1 MTSPA
6 AVSTAVHAI
15 KEGRMVLVADDEDRE
30 NEGDLIMAAEHVDTG
45 DMVFLLR
52 HGSGI
57 VCTPMTNAIADDL
70 ELDPMV
76 RTNTDNHGTA
86 FTVTVDAVGAG
97 TGISAEDR
105 ALTVRALASPETR
118 PQSLRR
124 PGHVFPLRAR
134 PGGVLERDGHTE
146 AAVDLMRMAGCR
158 EVAVIT
164 ELVGDDGVP
173 MSGSTLPAFAAEHG
187 IPMITIA
194 ALAEHRKRTEKIV
207 TFSGPANL
215 PTDYGVFQARSYL
228 STADGVEHLVLTHGD
243 IDDPHVRA
251 AGVLARVH
259 SECLTGDLIRSRR
272 CDCGT
277 QLDAALEAIVA
288 DGAGVLIYLR
298 GQEGRG
304 IGLGRKLS
312 AYALQEAGCDTV
324 DANLQLGLPV
334 DSRDYSVAAAI
345 LHDLGIASIR
355 LITNN
360 PDKVDTVTTCGVS
373 VTERVQLPATVTRDN
388 LAYLRTK
395 RDRMG
400 HLLDLPMALLS

>member
-1 MTSPA
+1 MKSHA
-6 AVSTAVHAI
+6 AITMAVEAI
-15 KEGRMVLVADDEDRE
+15 AHGRMVLVADDEDRE
-30 NEGDLIMAAEHVDTG
+30 NEGDLIMAAEHVDT
-45 DMVFLLR
+45 DAMVFFLR

-57 VCTPMTNAIADDL
+57 VCTPMSHALADKL

-86 FTVTVDAVGAG
+86 FTITVDSIGAG
-97 TGISAEDR
+97 TGISAADR
-105 ALTVRALASPETR
+105 ALTVRALAAPETR

-134 PGGVLERDGHTE
+134 AGGVLERDGHTE

-173 MSGSTLPAFAAEHG
+173 MSGSTLAEFAAEHQ

-194 ALAEHRKRTEKIV
+194 DLVEHRLRTEKIV

-215 PTDYGVFQARSYL
+215 PTDYGLFQARSYL
-228 STADGVEHLVLTHGD
+228 STADGIEHLVLTHGD
-243 IDDPHVRA
+243 LDDAARVR
-251 AGVLARVH
+251 GVLTRVH

-277 QLDAALEAIVA
+277 QLDAALRAIVA
-288 DGAGVLIYLR
+288 EGAGVLIYLR
-298 GQEGRG
+298 GHEGRG
-304 IGLGRKLS
+304 IGLGHKLS
-312 AYALQEAGCDTV
+312 AYALQETGCDTV

-334 DSRDYSVAAAI
+334 DSRDYSVAAAV
-345 LHDLGIASIR
+345 LHDLRVDRVR
-355 LITNN
+355 LVTNN
-360 PDKVDTVTTCGVS
+360 PDKVDTIASSGIH
-373 VTERVQLPATVTRDN
+373 VTERVELPPAVTADN
-388 LAYLRTK
+388 LTYLTTK

-400 HLLDLPMALLS
+400 HLLDLPHALPS

>member
-1 MTSPA
+1 MKSHA
-6 AVSTAVHAI
+6 AITMAVEAI
-15 KEGRMVLVADDEDRE
+15 AHGRMVLVADDEDRE
-30 NEGDLIMAAEHVDTG
+30 NEGDLIMAAEHVDP
-45 DMVFLLR
+45 DAMVFFLR

-57 VCTPMTNAIADDL
+57 VCAPMSHVLADKL

-76 RTNTDNHGTA
+76 RANTDNHGTA
-86 FTVTVDAVGAG
+86 FTVTVDSVSAG
-97 TGISAEDR
+97 TGISAADR
-105 ALTVRALASPETR
+105 ALTVRALAAPENR

-134 PGGVLERDGHTE
+134 AGGVLERDGHTE

-158 EVAVIT
+158 EVSVIT

-173 MSGSTLPAFAAEHG
+173 MSGSTLTAFAVEHQ

-194 ALAEHRKRTEKIV
+194 DLVEHRTRTEKIV

-215 PTDYGVFQARSYL
+215 PTDYGLFQARSYL
-228 STADGVEHLVLTHGD
+228 STADGIEHLVLTHGD
-243 IDDPHVRA
+243 LDDA
-251 AGVLARVH
+251 ARDRGVLTRVH

-277 QLDAALEAIVA
+277 QLDAALQAIVA
-288 DGAGVLIYLR
+288 EGAGVLIYLR
-298 GQEGRG
+298 GHEGRG
-304 IGLGRKLS
+304 IGLGHKLS
-312 AYALQEAGCDTV
+312 AYALQETGCDTV

-345 LHDLGIASIR
+345 LHDLRVDRVR
-355 LITNN
+355 LVTNN
-360 PDKVDTVTTCGVS
+360 PDKVDTIESSGIH
-373 VTERVQLPATVTRDN
+373 VTERIELPPAVTADN
-388 LAYLRTK
+388 LTYLTTK

-400 HLLDLPMALLS
+400 HLLDLPQSLPS

>member
-1 MTSPA
+1 MTSSA
-6 AVSTAVHAI
+6 DISAAVHAI
-15 KEGRMVLVADDEDRE
+15 ASGRMVLVADDEDRE
-30 NEGDLIMAAEHVDTG
+30 NEGDLIMAAEHIDAA

-57 VCTPMTNAIADDL
+57 VCTPMTNTIADDL

-76 RTNTDNHGTA
+76 AANTDNHGTA

-97 TGISAEDR
+97 TGISAQDR
-105 ALTVRALASPETR
+105 ALTVRALASPHTR
-118 PQSLRR
+118 PTSLRR

-134 PGGVLERDGHTE
+134 AGGVLERDGHTE

-164 ELVGDDGVP
+164 ELVDDDGVP
-173 MSGSTLPAFAAEHG
+173 MAGPGLTAFAAEHG

-194 ALAEHRKRTEKIV
+194 ALAEHRKRTEKII
-207 TFSGPANL
+207 TFSGPASL
-215 PTDYGVFQARSYL
+215 PTDYGLFQARSYL
-228 STADGVEHLVLTHGD
+228 STADGVEHLVLTHGVL
-243 IDDPHVRA
+243 DDRVIKSE
-251 AGVLARVH
+251 GVLTRVH

-277 QLDAALEAIVA
+277 QLDAALQAIVA
-288 DGAGVLIYLR
+288 HGAGVLIYLR

-312 AYALQEAGCDTV
+312 AYALQEGGCDTV

-345 LHDLGIASIR
+345 LHDLGIDRIR

-360 PDKVDTVTTCGVS
+360 PDKVDTVTNCGVS
-373 VTERVQLPATVTRDN
+373 VTERVQLPAAVTADN
-388 LAYLRTK
+388 LSYLRTK

-400 HLLDLPMALLS
+400 HLLDLPLALFS

>member
-1 MTSPA
+1 MKSQA
-6 AVSTAVHAI
+6 AISVAVEAI
-15 KEGRMVLVADDEDRE
+15 AQGRMVLVADDEDRE
-30 NEGDLIMAAEHVDTG
+30 NEGDLIMAAEHVDT
-45 DMVFLLR
+45 DTMVFFLR

-57 VCTPMTNAIADDL
+57 VCTPMSNALADAL

-86 FTVTVDAVGAG
+86 FTVSVDAVSAG
-97 TGISAEDR
+97 TGISAADR

-124 PGHVFPLRAR
+124 PGHIFPLRAR

-146 AAVDLMRMAGCR
+146 AAVDLMRMAGRR

-164 ELVGDDGVP
+164 ELVGDDGIP
-173 MSGSTLPAFAAEHG
+173 MSGSTLTAFAAEHH
-187 IPMITIA
+187 IPIITIA
-194 ALAEHRKRTEKIV
+194 ALVEYRKRTEKIV

-215 PTDYGVFQARSYL
+215 PTDYGLFQAHSYL

-243 IDDPHVRA
+243 IGDPMVRA
-251 AGVLARVH
+251 RGVLTRVH

-277 QLDAALEAIVA
+277 QLDAALQAIVTE
-288 DGAGVLIYLR
+288 GAGVLIYMR
-298 GQEGRG
+298 GHEGRG

-312 AYALQEAGCDTV
+312 AYALQETGCDTV
-324 DANLQLGLPV
+324 DANLRLGLPV

-345 LHDLGIASIR
+345 LHDLRVDHVR
-355 LITNN
+355 LVTNN
-360 PDKVDTVTTCGVS
+360 PDKVDTIESSGIH
-373 VTERVQLPATVTRDN
+373 VTERVELPPAVTADN
-388 LAYLRTK
+388 LTYLTTK

-400 HLLDLPMALLS
+400 HLLDLPRALPS